1 MIEYVRIAVLDAYDH
16 VVAYLDNSAPKA
28 LHYYDDELHEYLKGT
43 AYTFSFCAGAKHE
56 DSRYLVVGN
65 KLSFVRGDKEYYLNI
80 MSARQDEYKIEV
92 EAYSLSFELL
102 NEEKE
107 AYKAEKAMSLK
118 EYLSIFD
125 FERVLTLGNN
135 EVSDKSIKHE
145 WTGTDTLLAR
155 VFSLCTVFDAEAE
168 FVIQLNDNYS
178 LNKIVLNVY
187 QEHSDTVQGVGVKRT
202 DIILRYG
209 KNVTGVTKT
218 AEITGLYTAIR
229 PTGKDGL
236 TIAEL
241 DKKEYDA
248 DGNLEYYTSKGS
260 RNILA
265 PQARDRF
272 PSNLMS
278 GENDRYIAKIWS
290 YDTDNVNMLY
300 GQALAELKKN
310 CVPQIKYEVNGFF
323 DTNIGD
329 TVSIEDDQ
337 YIPTLYLEARVTE
350 QVRSFTDRTRNKTTF
365 DNFKEVQ
372 AQLDPSLV
380 AKMNALIEQNKTYT
394 CMISTDNGTSF
405 KNNEG
410 STTLTASVSDGVNDV
425 TDNFS
430 ISWKKDGADL
440 NTGKSITINAAEVDG
455 KALYRFEAKDS
466 SGNVKGFYEVTVTDV
481 SDGKDGENGSDGKS
495 SYTHIKYSD
504 DGETFTG
511 MNNTMPQSVDGW
523 RNGYYSSTT
532 TVNTESPNK
541 SDANRICVDT
551 IFEVDAGKTY
561 LFDTGNEDVTFGR
574 TTYNSDGSCR
584 SVTREINHR
593 AVWTPSEGIVQIR
606 VFLHCEGATAD
617 TWKELFDSG
626 SLVPYFGESADTV
639 GTYPGAWMGT
649 LVSEDPTPS
658 TVFEDYTWV
667 KVKGD
672 PGKDGLDGLQGEKG
686 DQGIPGKD
694 GTSSYTH
701 IAYANSA
708 DGHTDFS
715 VSDSD
720 REYIGMYVDDQLTD
734 SENPDDYR
742 WTLVKGQDG
751 ANGTPGKA
759 GEDGKTPY
767 LHIAYANSADGQTDF
782 SVSDSKGKS
791 YIGQYTDYVEPDST
805 DPSDY
810 TWSKIK
816 GEDGKDGADGK
827 DGVDGTGYTVL
838 LSNESHTFPGSTS
851 AAIES
856 SVSADVMAFKND
868 SRIPVTVTKIGD
880 AKNLVKTTGAVTV
893 DASTDGITIDT
904 GLDSVDGFMLY
915 KANSSNNATH
925 GWIYS
930 DSFNGYLYY
939 MPSGY
944 TIYAYKSSA
953 KVTISNGMVTC
964 TQHTSSY
971 PIEAGTYNWIAF
983 GSSKGDT
990 DIVSYKTET
999 IEVSEDS
1006 DKLVFD
1012 TGFDTVYGA
1021 VIYESSYSGANTDKR
1036 NMGGIYGENVCGGII
1051 RTGVVSGSI
1060 PNYAKNVGSNVYI
1073 SVSGGIVTC
1082 NQMSDSYPIKAGS
1095 VYHCVAWGATAG
1107 EESSGDKAGIPG
1119 LTATV
1124 TDNGTISCAITFR
1137 ATTELTT
1144 QSGVVPITMEVDGQ
1158 TVTKNFSF
1166 ALALTGANGK
1176 DGQPTGITESADEP
1190 TERYVGMLWKNT
1202 GTTAGLVQGATY
1214 RWNGES
1220 WDMYKF
1226 SAENIEAKTFKGYT
1240 FDGSIFKSDFEES
1253 VGSNTRQVGTM
1264 TIENGRINIDSKMQT
1279 RENVDAEWM
1288 DGTSRTVYLG
1298 YNGLRFTESD
1308 SSGTVKR
1315 ANLTLDDLQKLLAL
1329 ISN

>member
-1 MIEYVRIAVLDAYDH
+1 MIEHVRIAVLDAYDH
-16 VVAYLDNSAPKA
+16 VIAYLDNSAPKA

-56 DSRYLVVGN
+56 DSQYLVVGN

-125 FERVLTLGNN
+125 FEKVLTLGNN

-155 VFSLCTVFDAEAE
+155 VFSLCTVFDGEAE
-168 FVIQLNDNYS
+168 FVVHLNDNYS
-178 LNKIVLNVY
+178 LNRIDLNVY

-209 KNVTGVTKT
+209 KNVTGITKT

-236 TIAEL
+236 TVADLE
-241 DKKEYDA
+241 KKEYDA

-290 YDTDNVNMLY
+290 YETDNVNMLY

-310 CVPQIKYEVNGFF
+310 CIPQVKYEVNGFF

-372 AQLDPSLV
+372 AQLDPSLI
-380 AKMNALIEQNKTYT
+380 AKMNAIIEQNKTYT

-410 STTLTASVSDGVNDV
+410 STTLTASVRDGVNDV

-430 ISWKKDGADL
+430 IVWKKDGADL
-440 NTGKSITINAAEVDG
+440 ATGKSITVNAADVDG
-455 KALYRFEAKDS
+455 KVLYRFEALDAN
-466 SGNVKGFYEVTVTDV
+466 GNVKGFYEVTITDV
-481 SDGKDGENGSDGKS
+481 S
-495 SYTHIKYSD
+495 
-504 DGETFTG
+504 
-511 MNNTMPQSVDGW
+511 
-523 RNGYYSSTT
+523 
-532 TVNTESPNK
+532 
-541 SDANRICVDT
+541 
-551 IFEVDAGKTY
+551 
-561 LFDTGNEDVTFGR
+561 
-574 TTYNSDGSCR
+574 
-584 SVTREINHR
+584 
-593 AVWTPSEGIVQIR
+593 
-606 VFLHCEGATAD
+606 
-617 TWKELFDSG
+617 
-626 SLVPYFGESADTV
+626 
-639 GTYPGAWMGT
+639 
-649 LVSEDPTPS
+649 
-658 TVFEDYTWV
+658 
-667 KVKGD
+667 
-672 PGKDGLDGLQGEKG
+672 
-686 DQGIPGKD
+686 
-694 GTSSYTH
+694 
-701 IAYANSA
+701 
-708 DGHTDFS
+708 
-715 VSDSD
+715 
-720 REYIGMYVDDQLTD
+720 
-734 SENPDDYR
+734 
-742 WTLVKGQDG
+742 
-751 ANGTPGKA
+751 
-759 GEDGKTPY
+759 
-767 LHIAYANSADGQTDF
+767 
-782 SVSDSKGKS
+782 
-791 YIGQYTDYVEPDST
+791 
-805 DPSDY
+805 
-810 TWSKIK
+810 
-816 GEDGKDGADGK
+816 DGK
-827 DGVDGTGYTVL
+827 DGVDGTGYTVI

-856 SVSADVMAFKND
+856 SVSTDVMAFKND

-880 AKNLVKTTGAVTV
+880 AKNLVKTTGSVTV
-893 DASTDGITIDT
+893 DASADSITIDT
-904 GLDSVDGFMLY
+904 GLDSVDGFLLY

-930 DSFNGYLYY
+930 DSFKGYLYY

-953 KVTISNGMVTC
+953 KVTVSNGMVTC

-971 PIEAGTYNWIAF
+971 PVEAGTYNWIAF
-983 GSSKGDT
+983 GSSKGYT
-990 DIVSYKTET
+990 DIVSCKTET
-999 IEVSEDS
+999 IEVSKDA

-1021 VIYESSYSGANTDKR
+1021 VIYESYYSGANTDKR
-1036 NMGGIYGENVCGGII
+1036 TMGGIYGENVCSGII
-1051 RTGVVSGSI
+1051 RTGVVSGRT
-1060 PNYAKNVGSNVYI
+1060 PNYEKNVGSNVYI

-1082 NQMSDSYPIKAGS
+1082 NQMSNSYPIKAGS

-1107 EESSGDKAGIPG
+1107 EESSGDKTGIPG

-1176 DGQPTGITESADEP
+1176 DGQPTGITEYAEEP
-1190 TERYVGMLWKNT
+1190 AEKYVGMLWKNT
-1202 GTTAGLVQGATY
+1202 GTTSGYIYGATY
-1214 RWNGES
+1214 RWNGEA

-1226 SAENIEAKTFKGYT
+1226 VAENIDVENLFAQTVEATGTITAENFRFRDKVFGVRKIDGEDMLLTLLSFVNAISGGNLLEVNPDYNFADMKFYYK
-1240 FDGSIFKSDFEES
+1240 DGSGSQKSFSLRSDLEELNNDITKMKKS
-1253 VGSNTRQVGTM
+1253 GWNRLIREGFPGGSGSATWNLNWDEHKPKMFMLALGSCPASNATEKDYNRRLCT
-1264 TIENGRINIDSKMQT
+1264 TIIP
-1279 RENVDAEWM
+1279 RENAIETIGVDKTNGAHQ
-1288 DGTSRTVYLG
+1288 VY
-1298 YNGLRFTESD
+1298 YNGTISGGISFISESQVKAYY
-1308 SSGTVKR
+1308 SGE
-1315 ANLTLDDLQKLLAL
+1315 AL
-1329 ISN
+1329 IELMAWY

>member
-1 MIEYVRIAVLDAYDH
+1 MIEHVRIAVLDAYDH
-16 VVAYLDNSAPKA
+16 VIAYLDNSAPKA

-56 DSRYLVVGN
+56 DSQYLVVGN

-125 FERVLTLGNN
+125 FEKVLTLGNN

-168 FVIQLNDNYS
+168 FVVHLNDNYS
-178 LNKIVLNVY
+178 LNRIDLNVY

-209 KNVTGVTKT
+209 KNVTGITKT

-229 PTGKDGL
+229 PFGKDGL
-236 TIAEL
+236 TVADL

-278 GENDRYIAKIWS
+278 SENDRYIAKIWS
-290 YDTDNVNMLY
+290 YETDNVNMLY

-310 CVPQIKYEVNGFF
+310 CVPQVKYEVQGFF

-350 QVRSFTDRTRNKTTF
+350 QVRSFTDQTRNKTTF
-365 DNFKEVQ
+365 DNFKELQV
-372 AQLDPSLV
+372 QLDPSLV
-380 AKMNALIEQNKTYT
+380 IKMNALIEQNKTYT

-410 STTLTASVSDGVNDV
+410 STTLTASVRDGVNDV

-430 ISWKKDGADL
+430 ITWKKDGADL
-440 NTGKSITINAAEVDG
+440 ETGKSITVHAEDVDG
-455 KALYRFEAKDS
+455 KALYRFEALDAN
-466 SGNVKGFYEVTVTDV
+466 GNVKGFYEVTVTDV
-481 SDGKDGENGSDGKS
+481 SDGKDGENGVDGVS

-504 DGETFTG
+504 DGKTFTQPE
-511 MNNTMPQSVDGW
+511 NYASANRSDWLT
-523 RNGYYSSTT
+523 GYYGPGSTVDDEQPNNSTT
-532 TVNTESPNK
+532 KFRALSMSKVIPLDPE
-541 SDANRICVDT
+541 
-551 IFEVDAGKTY
+551 KTY
-561 LFDTGNEDVTFGR
+561 QCSSGHDAVKMNLTLYKDDGTYAKLFSPGTEKFKPDTGISAARMYLSCSD
-574 TTYNSDGSCR
+574 NSVISSIKSWDTLFSTGA
-584 SVTREINHR
+584 INPLFKIAYEPGDR
-593 AVWTPSEGIVQIR
+593 A
-606 VFLHCEGATAD
+606 
-617 TWKELFDSG
+617 
-626 SLVPYFGESADTV
+626 
-639 GTYPGAWMGT
+639 GAWMGT
-649 LVSEDPTPS
+649 MTSDNPEPS
-658 TVFEDYTWV
+658 TNFDDYTWI
-667 KVKGD
+667 KIKGED
-672 PGKDGLDGLQGEKG
+672 GKDGLDGLQGEKG
-686 DQGIPGKD
+686 EQGIPGKD

-701 IAYANSA
+701 IAYANSS

-715 VSDSD
+715 VSDSN
-720 REYIGMYVDDQLTD
+720 REYIGMYVDEKLTD

-767 LHIAYANSADGQTDF
+767 LHIAYANSADGQMDF
-782 SVSDSKGKS
+782 SVTDSEGKS
-791 YIGQYTDYVEPDST
+791 YIGQYTDYEEPDSA

-816 GEDGKDGADGK
+816 GEDGTDGK
-827 DGVDGTGYTVL
+827 DGTSSYTHIKYSDDGKTFTKVENYASVNRNDWMTGYYGAGSTTSEEQPNKATDSYKSISMARVVEINHDEYYQCSSGHDGVKLYFTLYNKDGTYSKL
-838 LSNESHTFPGSTS
+838 YNPGT
-851 AAIES
+851 EP
-856 SVSADVMAFKND
+856 FKFE
-868 SRIPVTVTKIGD
+868 
-880 AKNLVKTTGAVTV
+880 TGA
-893 DASTDGITIDT
+893 ASARMYLTC
-904 GLDSVDGFMLY
+904 
-915 KANSSNNATH
+915 ANSS
-925 GWIYS
+925 
-930 DSFNGYLYY
+930 
-939 MPSGY
+939 
-944 TIYAYKSSA
+944 
-953 KVTISNGMVTC
+953 
-964 TQHTSSY
+964 
-971 PIEAGTYNWIAF
+971 
-983 GSSKGDT
+983 
-990 DIVSYKTET
+990 IVSSLESWDALFSTR
-999 IEVSEDS
+999 EVNPVFKMAYGS
-1006 DKLVFD
+1006 DGDKPGAWMGTLVDDNPDPSLVFSD
-1012 TGFDTVYGA
+1012 
-1021 VIYESSYSGANTDKR
+1021 YSWKK
-1036 NMGGIYGENVCGGII
+1036 IE
-1051 RTGVVSGSI
+1051 
-1060 PNYAKNVGSNVYI
+1060 
-1073 SVSGGIVTC
+1073 
-1082 NQMSDSYPIKAGS
+1082 
-1095 VYHCVAWGATAG
+1095 
-1107 EESSGDKAGIPG
+1107 GDP
-1119 LTATV
+1119 
-1124 TDNGTISCAITFR
+1124 
-1137 ATTELTT
+1137 
-1144 QSGVVPITMEVDGQ
+1144 
-1158 TVTKNFSF
+1158 
-1166 ALALTGANGK
+1166 GK
-1176 DGQPTGITESADEP
+1176 DGEPTGVTESAEEP
-1190 TERYVGMLWKNT
+1190 TEKYAGMLWKNT
-1202 GTTAGLVQGATY
+1202 GTTSGLVQGATY
-1214 RWNGES
+1214 RWNGDS
-1220 WDMYKF
+1220 WDMFKF

-1329 ISN
+1329 IAN